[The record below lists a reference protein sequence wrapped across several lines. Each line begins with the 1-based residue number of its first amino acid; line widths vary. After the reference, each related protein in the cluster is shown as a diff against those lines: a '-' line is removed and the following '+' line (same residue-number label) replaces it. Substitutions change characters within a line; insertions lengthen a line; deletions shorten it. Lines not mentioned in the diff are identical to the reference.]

1 MEESKLQALADSL
14 SKHSGRKGLGTYGGE
29 YSWSKTA
36 TSSTTTQSA
45 RDDGLPNNPLYSNF
59 IKEGTYDPLQ
69 KTPLN
74 HGDGRLIKRDFSDI
88 PAIVDETS
96 NDDETK
102 KKKSSKKSKEERK
115 AEKKALK
122 KAAKKAA
129 KLEAKKKAKLEEK
142 RRLKKL
148 AKSRKTDP

>member
-14 SKHSGRKGLGTYGGE
+14 SKHSGKKGLGTYGGE

-36 TSSTTTQSA
+36 NSSTTPSA
-45 RDDGLPNNPLYSNF
+45 RIDGLPTNPLYSNF
-59 IKEGTYDPLQ
+59 VKEGTYDPSK
-69 KTPLN
+69 KTPLS
-74 HGDGRLIKRDFSDI
+74 HGDGRVIKRDFSDI

-96 NDDETK
+96 SDETSS
-102 KKKSSKKSKEERK
+102 KKSSKKSKEERK

-122 KAAKKAA
+122 KAVKKAA

-148 AKSRKTDP
+148 AKSGKTDH

>member
-36 TSSTTTQSA
+36 TSSTTTQS

-88 PAIVDETS
+88 PAISDETS
-96 NDDETK
+96 NDDQTKKK

-115 AEKKALK
+115 AEKKAI
-122 KAAKKAA
+122 KKAA